1 MHYHGG
7 PMKYQLETIPIWD
20 AYKKDTEC
28 PLCLLEAKA
37 EKTYSNFF
45 LGNSIMN
52 PEMRVKVNETGFCPP
67 HYRKLFD
74 ARENRHGLGLM
85 TNTYL
90 HRQKELLD
98 KPRRELA
105 KQAES
110 AASEGTVK
118 GLLQNKKGLKEAVGT
133 YRDRCS
139 EAVRTCMIC
148 TRIDNTLARYAFT
161 IVYLWKKDEEFKKVF
176 SNSKGFC
183 LFHLPRMLD
192 MAKETLNNKQL
203 GEWLSMTLSIQKNR
217 WDTLDRELY
226 EFTQSYAY
234 DHEASSQKDHIT
246 TLGDAIQKL
255 TGILCTGKD

>member
-1 MHYHGG
+1 
-7 PMKYQLETIPIWD
+7 MKYQLETIPIWD
-20 AYKKDTEC
+20 AYKKETEC

-37 EKTYSNFF
+37 EKNYINFF
-45 LGNSIMN
+45 LGSSIMN
-52 PEMRVKVNETGFCPP
+52 PEMRVKVNETGFCPS

-98 KPRRELA
+98 KPRKELGKLA
-105 KQAES
+105 DS

-118 GLLQNKKGLKEAVGT
+118 GLLQHKKSLKEAVKT
-133 YRDRCS
+133 YRDRCA
-139 EAVRTCMIC
+139 EAVRSCMIC

-161 IVYLWKKDEEFKKVF
+161 IVYLWKKDGEFRAAF
-176 SNSKGFC
+176 RNSKGFC

-192 MAKETLNNKQL
+192 MAGETLNNKQL
-203 GEWLSMTLSIQKNR
+203 GEWLSVTLSIQQDR
-217 WDTLDRELY
+217 WEALDRELY

-234 DHEASSQKDHIT
+234 DHDASPQKDRT
-246 TLGDAIQKL
+246 AALADAIQKL
-255 TGILCTGKD
+255 TGTLFSDRK